1 MAELMYYTGIGSQET
16 PEDICQL
23 MTEIAVKLRSLGYWL
38 RSGGAKRAD
47 SAFERGADHACD
59 IFLPWQGF
67 NGNASPLYRHCD
79 GARAI
84 AERYHP
90 AWPRLTGYQK
100 KFHTRNVYQVLGAT
114 LDKSSHF
121 LVCWTKDGRA
131 TGGTGQA
138 MRIAR
143 AYNVPIFNLRIDGD
157 YRALINFVENG
168 LDTRAQFII

>member
-38 RSGGAKRAD
+38 RSGGAKR
-47 SAFERGADHACD
+47 
-59 IFLPWQGF
+59 
-67 NGNASPLYRHCD
+67 
-79 GARAI
+79 ARAI